1 MNQKKITPKLLKELN
16 QLEEER
22 KRDELVNEKYKNQ
35 LSSQLKSFERN
46 EIKNTEFVEKKYTVW
61 QRILRTLGII

>member
-1 MNQKKITPKLLKELN
+1 MSQKKITPELLKELN

-22 KRDELVNEKYKNQ
+22 KRDQLENEKYKNQ
-35 LSSQLKSFERN
+35 LSSQLKSLERTK
-46 EIKNTEFVEKKYTVW
+46 IKNTEFVEKKYTVW

>member
-1 MNQKKITPKLLKELN
+1 MNQKKITPELLKGLT

-22 KRDELVNEKYKNQ
+22 KRDELENERYKNQ
-35 LSSQLKSFERN
+35 LSSQLKSFNRN
-46 EIKNTEFVEKKYTVW
+46 EIKNTEFVEKKYTIW

>member
-22 KRDELVNEKYKNQ
+22 KRDQLVNEKYKNQ
-35 LSSQLKSFERN
+35 LSSQLKSFNRD

>member
-22 KRDELVNEKYKNQ
+22 KRDELVNNKYKNQ
-35 LSSQLKSFERN
+35 LSSQLKSFNRN

-61 QRILRTLGII
+61 QRILRT

>member
-1 MNQKKITPKLLKELN
+1 MSQKKITPKLLKELN

>member
-35 LSSQLKSFERN
+35 LSSQLKSFNRN

-61 QRILRTLGII
+61 QRILRTLGIS

>member
-1 MNQKKITPKLLKELN
+1 MSQKKITPELLKELN

-22 KRDELVNEKYKNQ
+22 KRDQLENEKYKKQ
-35 LSSQLKSFERN
+35 LSSQLKSLERTK
-46 EIKNTEFVEKKYTVW
+46 IKNTEFVEKKYTVW

>member
-1 MNQKKITPKLLKELN
+1 MNQKKITPGLLKELN

-22 KRDELVNEKYKNQ
+22 KRDQLENEKYKKQ
-35 LSSQLKSFERN
+35 LSSQLKSFDRN
-46 EIKNTEFVEKKYTVW
+46 KIKNTEFVEKKYTVW

>member
-1 MNQKKITPKLLKELN
+1 MSQKKITPKLLKELN
-16 QLEEER
+16 QLEEET

-35 LSSQLKSFERN
+35 LSSQLKSFNRN

>member
-1 MNQKKITPKLLKELN
+1 MSQKKITPKLLKELN

-35 LSSQLKSFERN
+35 LSSQLKSFNRN

>member
-46 EIKNTEFVEKKYTVW
+46 EIKNTEFVEKKYTIW